1 MAYVKYDAGKGRRTK
16 GDEGDCQVRALH
28 TASGLSYGAA
38 WDALYAL
45 QGKYRTHGFTITLYL
60 DSGELGV
67 VRKLSFPAKAG
78 QKRMT
83 ADRFVCKY
91 PKGAFI
97 LKQAHHVV
105 GVKDGV
111 VYDASD
117 STKRCVYVAWEV
129 LCLPRQI
136 PTTKLGTRS
145 PQSRVSLK
153 RKRAH

>member
-1 MAYVKYDAGKGRRTK
+1 MAYVKYDAGKGRRTN

-45 QGKYRTHGFTITLYL
+45 QGKYRSNGFNITLYL

-78 QKRMT
+78 KKRMT
-83 ADRFVCKY
+83 ATEFVRRY
-91 PKGAFI
+91 PKGNYI
-97 LKQAHHVV
+97 LQQAHHVV
-105 GVKDGV
+105 GVEDGV
-111 VYDASD
+111 VYDRFD
-117 STKRCVYVAWEV
+117 STIRCVYVAWEV

-145 PQSRVSLK
+145 PQNKAPPK
-153 RKRAH
+153 RKCVN